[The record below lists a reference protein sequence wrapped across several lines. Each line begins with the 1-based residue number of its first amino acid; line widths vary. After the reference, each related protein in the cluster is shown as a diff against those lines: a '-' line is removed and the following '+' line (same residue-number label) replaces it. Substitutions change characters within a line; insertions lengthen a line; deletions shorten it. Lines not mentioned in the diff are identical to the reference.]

1 MQEKESKSPTA
12 NNVEN
17 KHSAEKWFHVRPID
31 RIIII
36 ICLLGAGISGFAFWQ
51 EYNNTLVRLDEEPI
65 GTIIFHRRVAQR
77 RFIDR
82 NVWDRLQQ
90 ASPVYNGDIIR
101 TIERSEVVI
110 IIKGEETR
118 LSLDERTMIQVF
130 YDRRVGAQIDFSG
143 GNLEVLSEDN
153 EIMITS
159 GDSTIRVSGQA
170 RMDKYEGDFVLAVL
184 DGLATFNGEEIDA
197 GGILAI
203 DASGEVNTKPIIAM
217 TSFGSS
223 AYVLGSPIKAVPVVF
238 SWNSANFEA
247 DTHVFVE
254 IASDRNFNNILETR
268 NVSGVSSLYIY
279 MESGYYRWRVF
290 PANAGSREPVS
301 RFFPSG
307 SLEVIPI
314 AAPLLRSPYNDEE
327 LIFRRD
333 PAIPLSWSIVEG
345 AFAYLVEISASADMS
360 NPVVSR
366 KVDENSVVHTNLD
379 FKRWYW
385 RITPVFPPMFIGD
398 GIRSEIGNFTITQ
411 GSPPVAEP
419 VLTFP
424 QQNGV
429 ITRRPLAPIANQRNH
444 LQWVHDQNADFWL
457 IELADNPDMANPVI
471 RQNTYS
477 NFFNVPPR
485 LLQEGNTWFWRVTAM
500 GGESPA
506 VSAVQN
512 FVISSEDV
520 PVLRAV
526 LSAIPS
532 SVLRPPAR
540 QAAPPLQERID
551 LIRYLPPI
559 IFGANID
566 NWNDLP
572 HERRNSNDQILSDVT
587 LLLNT
592 HSNLRLIVEGHA
604 NPVTNPNNIAAR
616 NQEHTLTLQ
625 PLSEMRARAI
635 VNRFVELGVDS
646 ERLEYIGRGGEAPVA
661 AWEDVNNWWRN
672 RRVVFV
678 QAE

>member
-12 NNVEN
+12 NNTGN
-17 KHSAEKWFHVRPID
+17 KQSPEKWFHIKRID
-31 RIIII
+31 CIVII
-36 ICLLGAGISGFAFWQ
+36 ICLLGTGISGFAFWQ

-65 GTIIFHRRVAQR
+65 GTIIFQRRVAQR

-82 NVWDRLQQ
+82 NVWDRLQL

-101 TIERSEVVI
+101 TIERSEAII
-110 IIKGEETR
+110 IIKDEITR

-130 YDRRVGAQIDFSG
+130 YDRRIGTKIDFSG
-143 GNLEVLSEDN
+143 GNLEVLSENN

-159 GDSTIRVSGQA
+159 GDSTITVSGQA
-170 RMDKYEGDFVLAVL
+170 RMDKYEGDFILAVL
-184 DGLATFNGEEIDA
+184 DGLATFNGEGIA
-197 GGILAI
+197 KGGILAI
-203 DASGEVNTKPIIAM
+203 DSSGEVNTKPIIAM
-217 TSFGSS
+217 TSFGPS
-223 AYVLGSPIKAVPVVF
+223 AHVLGSQIEAVPVVF

-247 DTHVFVE
+247 DTNVFVE

-279 MESGYYRWRVF
+279 MESGYYWWRVF
-290 PANAGSREPVS
+290 PANAGSKEPVS

-314 AAPLLRSPYNDEE
+314 AAPHLRSPSNGEE
-327 LIFRRD
+327 LIFRRN
-333 PAIPLSWSIVEG
+333 PIIPLSWSIVEG
-345 AFAYLVEISASADMS
+345 AFAYLVEISAFADMS
-360 NPVVSR
+360 NPIVSR
-366 KVDENSVVHTNLD
+366 QVEENSVVQINLD
-379 FKRWYW
+379 FNCWYW
-385 RITPVFPPMFIGD
+385 RITPVFPSMFTGV
-398 GIRSEIGNFTITQ
+398 GISSAIGNFTITQ

-429 ITRRPLAPIANQRNH
+429 ITQRPLTPAARRGNH

-457 IELADNPDMANPVI
+457 VELADNPDMLNPVI
-471 RQNTYS
+471 RQNTYT
-477 NFFNVPPR
+477 NFFNVPPD
-485 LLQEGNTWFWRVTAM
+485 LLQEGRTWFWRITAL

-512 FVISSEDV
+512 FAVSSENV
-520 PVLRAV
+520 PELRAV
-526 LSAIPS
+526 LSAIPPPA
-532 SVLRPPAR
+532 LRPPR
-540 QAAPPLQERID
+540 PVIPPPPERID

-604 NPVTNPNNIAAR
+604 NPVINPSNIAAS
-616 NQEHTLTLQ
+616 NQEHALALQ
-625 PLSEMRARAI
+625 PLSEMRARAV
-635 VNRFVELGVDS
+635 VNRFVELGVDA
-646 ERLEYIGRGGEAPVA
+646 ERLEYIGRGGEEPVA